1 MLFIPSDMKYK
12 KQQKGKSFCRINK
25 KVDFFQLKYG
35 SIGLKALTC
44 GRLTSEEIKTAR
56 QVLSKKLKK
65 CGFIK
70 INIYPQ
76 TPVSKK
82 PLEIRMGKG
91 KGNVD
96 RWVFKVRSGMILFE
110 AESEFKSLVVK
121 ALKLVQLRLSIRT
134 RIVFN

>member
-1 MLFIPSDMKYK
+1 
-12 KQQKGKSFCRINK
+12 
-25 KVDFFQLKYG
+25 
-35 SIGLKALTC
+35 
-44 GRLTSEEIKTAR
+44 
-56 QVLSKKLKK
+56 
-65 CGFIK
+65 
-70 INIYPQ
+70 
-76 TPVSKK
+76 
-82 PLEIRMGKG
+82 MGKG